1 MKKEPHER
9 EFAGIQFQF
18 LCFEGDK
25 YAACYIRSWPDVMAV
40 QHPHGMTEDEA
51 IRLALER
58 KEKGLFRALKEGTQQ

>member
-1 MKKEPHER
+1 MKEKPHER
-9 EFAGIQFQF
+9 EFAGIRF

-40 QHPHGMTEDEA
+40 QRPHDMTEDEA

-58 KEKGLFRALKEGTQQ
+58 KEKGLFRTLKEGPKNDQ